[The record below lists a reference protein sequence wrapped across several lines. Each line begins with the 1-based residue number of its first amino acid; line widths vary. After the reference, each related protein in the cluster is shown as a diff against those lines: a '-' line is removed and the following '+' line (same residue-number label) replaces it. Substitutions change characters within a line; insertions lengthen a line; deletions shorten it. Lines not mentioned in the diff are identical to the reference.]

1 MTLEDSIKI
10 AVEGCGVKLYDVVSL
25 KENSNHIYRIYI
37 TSQEGINLDKCA
49 EVSRQI
55 SPLLD
60 VHEPLNGKYNL
71 EVSSPG
77 IERKLKNTNHFMCSI
92 GENVSVKDFD
102 KNIIKGKLISADEN
116 EIVLQTPHGEETIYY
131 DEISSA
137 STYYEW

>member
-25 KENSNHIYRIYI
+25 KENDNHIYRIYI

-77 IERKLKNTNHFMCSI
+77 IERKLKNTNHFLCSI
-92 GENVSVKDFD
+92 GENVSIKDFD

-116 EIVLQTPHGEETIYY
+116 EIVLQTPHGEEIISY

>member
-1 MTLEDSIKI
+1 MTLEESIKI

-25 KENSNHIYRIYI
+25 KENDNHIYRIYI

-77 IERKLKNTNHFMCSI
+77 IERKLKNTNHFLCSI
-92 GENVSVKDFD
+92 GENVSIKDFD

-116 EIVLQTPHGEETIYY
+116 EIVLQTPHGEEIISY

>member
-25 KENSNHIYRIYI
+25 KENNNHIYRIYI

-77 IERKLKNTNHFMCSI
+77 IERKLKNTNHFICSV

-102 KNIIKGKLISADEN
+102 KNIIKGKLIGANEN
-116 EIVLQTPHGEETIYY
+116 EIIVQTPHGEEIISY